1 MELKAPPSGELP
13 SQVVPVKAPDVPA
26 AFGPAAAI
34 IDETGELS
42 THPAEPQLLFQPVRP
57 PSPPPKPQLVFSD
70 EVGKSSQL
78 FIDITNSHFQ
88 YRTFSCNCV
97 FISNVDI
104 FAIKFRIAHLK
115 SLSVPLTVKI
125 KN

>member
-1 MELKAPPSGELP
+1 MITFRRRGSEFFDDCFSVSVVGDRMELKAPPSGELP

-34 IDETGELS
+34 IDETGEPS

-57 PSPPPKPQLVFSD
+57 LSPPPKPQLVFSD

-88 YRTFSCNCV
+88 YRTFSCNSV
-97 FISNVDI
+97 F
-104 FAIKFRIAHLK
+104 L
-115 SLSVPLTVKI
+115 
-125 KN
+125 

>member
-1 MELKAPPSGELP
+1 MELKAPPSGELL

-34 IDETGELS
+34 MDETGELS

-70 EVGKSSQL
+70 EVGKSFQL
-78 FIDITNSHFQ
+78 FTDITNSHFQ
-88 YRTFSCNCV
+88 YRPFSSNSV
-97 FISNVDI
+97 F
-104 FAIKFRIAHLK
+104 L
-115 SLSVPLTVKI
+115 
-125 KN
+125 

>member
-1 MELKAPPSGELP
+1 MITFRRRGSEFFDACFAVSVVGDRMELKAPPSGELL

-34 IDETGELS
+34 MDETGELS

-78 FIDITNSHFQ
+78 FIDITNSHFN
-88 YRTFSCNCV
+88 SV
-97 FISNVDI
+97 F
-104 FAIKFRIAHLK
+104 L
-115 SLSVPLTVKI
+115 
-125 KN
+125 